1 MIINIKNSGIIGLQA
16 IYAKCNNISAEL
28 FGFHELTLYH
38 TVFEQDGHGY
48 TFGNTSTWS
57 RLWEVIDGVVEICC
71 HDGVILLFGEASN
84 VVKGEWFSY
93 VIDLILVYLIR

>member
-1 MIINIKNSGIIGLQA
+1 MGKITPPIKNPISSYPIGGCFFLQ
-16 IYAKCNNISAEL
+16 L
-28 FGFHELTLYH
+28 LL
-38 TVFEQDGHGY
+38 VFEQDGHGY
-48 TFGNTSTWS
+48 TFGHTSTWS

>member
-1 MIINIKNSGIIGLQA
+1 MVQKSLMAGKNNPTYQA
-16 IYAKCNNISAEL
+16 SYYISAEL

-48 TFGNTSTWS
+48 TFGHTSTWS